1 MWMWMWRPNGRQ
13 GDGDGQKEGGR
24 PTDELW
30 WPIAKLMEFGYSSS
44 ERSDGGEQGARTGD
58 R

>member
-1 MWMWMWRPNGRQ
+1 MWMWRPNGRQ